1 MASTSNPP
9 RRRRRSPGVPGRL
22 IGGGLAGNDDSV
34 ARDVALFALAG
45 LLAFTLVGAAGWVIL
60 GRYATDQAVRDAR
73 GVTRAIGLGVIE
85 PELRPGLLQR
95 DPAAIAR
102 LDRIVHRRVLRSP
115 VVRVKVWSAD
125 GRIVYSDEPR
135 LIGFQSPLEEDELTA
150 LRTHTTKAAVADL
163 DAPENRFDHSFG
175 SLLEVYQPV
184 TMPGGETL
192 LFESY
197 QRLDAVRT
205 ARGHMLR
212 AFAPFVVLML
222 LVLWL
227 LQLPLAVRLARR
239 IRRGREEREHLLTC
253 AIEASLSERRRI
265 AGDLHDGV
273 VQELTGISF
282 ALDGAAESEA
292 NRGEDELTAVA
303 RHSARELRRSV
314 RSLRSL
320 VVDIAPPN
328 LRTEGLEQALG
339 DLLEGVQKRGIET
352 HLEVPRELELSPDTE
367 ALVFRGAQEA
377 IRNVL
382 EHADATT
389 VSVRVEES
397 PEGFALVVE
406 DDGQGLTPAT
416 VARRQAAGH
425 VGLQL
430 LGDLTDQ
437 VGGNLEVVTGESGGT
452 RFTLEVPTQ

>member
-1 MASTSNPP
+1 MPGAVI
-9 RRRRRSPGVPGRL
+9 RRALVRG
-22 IGGGLAGNDDSV
+22 DDSV

-45 LLAFTLVGAAGWVIL
+45 LLGFVLIGAAGWVLL
-60 GRYATDQAVRDAR
+60 GRYATDQAVQDAR
-73 GVTRAIGLGVIE
+73 AVTRAIGLGVIE
-85 PELRPGLLQR
+85 PALEPGLLR
-95 DPAAIAR
+95 EDPAAIAR
-102 LDRIVHRRVLRSP
+102 LDRIVHSRVLRSP
-115 VVRVKVWSAD
+115 VVRVKVWTAD
-125 GRIVYSDEPR
+125 GRIVYSDEQR
-135 LIGFQSPLEEDELTA
+135 LIGFRSELEGHELEA
-150 LRTHTTKAAVADL
+150 LQHHTTAAAVADL
-163 DAPENRFDHSFG
+163 REPENRFDHNFG

-184 TMPGGETL
+184 TMAGGQTL

-212 AFAPFVVLML
+212 TFAPFAVLML

-239 IRRGREEREHLLTC
+239 VRRGREERERLLTN
-253 AIEASLSERRRI
+253 AIGASLAERRRI

-282 ALDGAAESEA
+282 ALDGAAA
-292 NRGEDELTAVA
+292 NDTNGGDDELTSVA
-303 RHSARELRRSV
+303 RRSARELRKSV

-328 LRTEGLEQALG
+328 LRSEGLEQALG
-339 DLLEGVQKRGIET
+339 DLLDTLRSRGIET
-352 HLEVPRELELSPDTE
+352 RLAVPDDLRLPADTE
-367 ALVFRGAQEA
+367 ALIFRGAQEA
-377 IRNVL
+377 LRNVL

-389 VSVRVEES
+389 VAVRVDES
-397 PEGFALVVE
+397 PEGLVLVVE

-425 VGLQL
+425 IGLQL

-437 VGGNLEVVTGESGGT
+437 VGGNLEVVAAEAGGT
-452 RFTLEVPTQ
+452 RFTLEVPSR